1 VNWLLFA
8 SYAWPLLATS
18 ILGPLVGVAGVVVPY
33 FSGRDQREHERKLA
47 RDDRLHDELRG
58 AYQELLNWVSRMSS
72 VVERTHP
79 TIGPLP
85 EPLPLPSDEEATR
98 IAARVEV
105 IGKDEVIAGMN
116 ETWRAFMHF
125 GYAAGFLNQV
135 AGRPSADA
143 DARKNVEEAR
153 QKFRDEQEA
162 LGEAIRSEIRA

>member
-1 VNWLLFA
+1 
-8 SYAWPLLATS
+8 
-18 ILGPLVGVAGVVVPY
+18 
-33 FSGRDQREHERKLA
+33 
-47 RDDRLHDELRG
+47 
-58 AYQELLNWVSRMSS
+58 
-72 VVERTHP
+72 VERTHP

-116 ETWRAFMHF
+116 ETWQAFMHF

-135 AGRPSADA
+135 AGLPSADA
-143 DARKNVEEAR
+143 EARKNVEEAR